1 MTLPQEPVD
10 PAAFVAWA
18 RDHAVPV
25 SIPGAD
31 ESFHDLDFVSGLVG
45 DAQVVCVAENAHYL
59 HEWNRFRARLFKYL
73 VETQGFNTFVLESGL
88 VEGRNIH
95 DYVAGADVGWD
106 TVVTSVT
113 NAWGVWEEVQEL
125 IQWMRAYNANPD
137 RDRELRF
144 YCMDGTG
151 NWFHAGHAYDA
162 VAAFARQVDPDLGNS
177 IAKLEEPVRY
187 INFDKRGEWEE
198 STWKHLVADASL
210 IINRMEQHR
219 LAYIRA
225 SSRDDYD
232 WALRSAEILRDVFLM
247 LAQVELDFSVGFKTF
262 WNVRDVSMARSLEWV
277 LNREGPGVKAVVG
290 AHNVHLQL
298 SPVRADK
305 ATSMA
310 SYLSDRIGRE
320 KLLLIG
326 TASTYSKKG
335 EDPIPDSCA
344 AVYGQVGPDCFL
356 LDLRAAPGSGPVAD
370 WLNTEH
376 PDRYNLRYGPMTPG
390 QAWDCLLFSRR
401 VRNAD
406 VALAPSMEME
416 RAVPDP
422 SGFDDLVGRYII
434 IGFVAARNI
443 LDITRDGDRLYAS
456 GEDDTSGELIL
467 PYRAEIHEAGDGRFV
482 WNEWPARLEFHR
494 NDDGRAV
501 RVTIE
506 MPGMGVYYGERVS

>member
-1 MTLPQEPVD
+1 M
-10 PAAFVAWA
+10 
-18 RDHAVPV
+18 
-25 SIPGAD
+25 
-31 ESFHDLDFVSGLVG
+31 
-45 DAQVVCVAENAHYL
+45 
-59 HEWNRFRARLFKYL
+59 
-73 VETQGFNTFVLESGL
+73 
-88 VEGRNIH
+88 
-95 DYVAGADVGWD
+95 
-106 TVVTSVT
+106 
-113 NAWGVWEEVQEL
+113 
-125 IQWMRAYNANPD
+125 
-137 RDRELRF
+137 
-144 YCMDGTG
+144 
-151 NWFHAGHAYDA
+151 
-162 VAAFARQVDPDLGNS
+162 
-177 IAKLEEPVRY
+177 
-187 INFDKRGEWEE
+187 
-198 STWKHLVADASL
+198 
-210 IINRMEQHR
+210 
-219 LAYIRA
+219 
-225 SSRDDYD
+225 
-232 WALRSAEILRDVFLM
+232 
-247 LAQVELDFSVGFKTF
+247 
-262 WNVRDVSMARSLEWV
+262 
-277 LNREGPGVKAVVG
+277 KAVVG

-335 EDPIPDSCA
+335 EDPIPESCA
-344 AVYGQVGPDCFL
+344 AVYEQVGPDCFL

-390 QAWDCLLFSRR
+390 RAWDCLLFSRR

-422 SGFDDLVGRYII
+422 SRFDDLVGRYII
-434 IGFVAARNI
+434 IGFVAAPNT

-467 PYRAEIHEAGDGRFV
+467 PYRAEIHEAEDGRFV